1 MSRTV
6 LCKFTKFIAAFL
18 VVAAALTINQYAFAV
33 VQNGDFSAGTA
44 NWTLGRYGGNS
55 AGSID
60 NARYKILVSQA
71 GSAWWNVQLQQGG
84 QLLQQGKQYR
94 FSFDAFKGPENSG
107 LQQVE
112 VNIGQAS
119 GAYTSYSSF
128 PNKLVTLT
136 PTATRYSFVFTMN
149 QPTDTSARIEFNA
162 GLNTGSLYLDNVSL
176 QEVMSAFPAVN
187 ASVTALMFGSVP
199 LGESKTQIITLT
211 NSGGA
216 PLNITSIS
224 TSSSIFTLE
233 GQSLLSVPAGSSTE
247 INVNYRPGF
256 LGEFTGT
263 LRIDSNA
270 QNQPQLLIS
279 LSGNGVPEGTVVG
292 YQPKSN
298 FLINPELMIDFVRE
312 IAEFRLGT
320 RDNVNGGFHT
330 FINRDGSPSGA
341 NQKSMNGQSRL
352 AYGFTRAFQLTG
364 DDKYLEHAHHALRFL
379 YDHAWQEGWYFV
391 TDDRG
396 VPIANQFAN
405 VRWWS
410 FQQHYALLGMGAMVE
425 ATGGQMTWGDGAE
438 TDLTWLNRGVN
449 SNYNRLWDSD
459 PSRLGYF
466 EYIDRNWTNGT
477 GKGFTP
483 TVDAI
488 TTHAAMLATLYDD
501 PMHEQRL
508 RDLADIIV
516 TRFAGNM
523 NQAAVG
529 FPEVFNTNWQIDFN
543 TREAD
548 IGHLYKTS
556 WVLLRAYLNNPTRTD
571 YRDTAHGIFMDLA
584 KANTFDKVNG
594 GIYSTL
600 NWQTG
605 ELTSS
610 NKNHWKLEQGFNSGM
625 INYYTATNQSDKDIY
640 LQVADGS
647 LDFFMTHM
655 RDTVLGDIWAEVNI
669 DGTVV
674 VDADKGGLFSAGY
687 HSIELGYYT
696 YMYGKLYYQLQPVQ
710 LYYKYPVAAQARAI
724 KLTPI
729 DIQDDQLI
737 VTAVERDGVPYAA
750 FNGTTRTLQLP
761 AGTGGKFKVTF
772 ARASSPSSS
781 SSSIAVSSQ
790 TVFSSRASSS
800 MVSSVVVSS
809 SRASSITPSS
819 SAISSSRASSIT
831 PSSSVISSSRASSIT
846 PGSSMNSSSR
856 ASSITPGS
864 SMNSSSRASSITP
877 SSSMI
882 SSSRASSITPSS
894 AMISS
899 SIASSVAV
907 SSLMISSSRV
917 SSSVPGSSSALSSRA
932 SSNLSSIRS
941 STASS
946 ATGLAQAAC
955 RIRINSEWGQGFNAD
970 VEIENLSAQAIAG
983 WQVQVQFLQSYS
995 IVNAWNAITSSS
1007 STAGF
1012 SARNYDW
1019 NGNIAPGQKVSFGFQ
1034 ANKPTTAA
1042 AMLAVKGAICR

>member
-6 LCKFTKFIAAFL
+6 LCKFKKSIAALL
-18 VVAAALTINQYAFAV
+18 VVIGTLALNQYAFAV

-119 GAYTSYSSF
+119 GTYTSYSAF

-136 PTATRYSFVFTMN
+136 STATRYSFLFTMN
-149 QPTDTSARIEFNA
+149 QPADANARIEFNA

-176 QEVMSAFPAVN
+176 QEVTSSLPEVNTSAT
-187 ASVTALMFGSVP
+187 SLMFGSVP

-211 NSGGA
+211 NSGGGT
-216 PLNITSIS
+216 LNISSIS
-224 TSSSIFTLE
+224 TSSSIFTLV
-233 GQSLLSVPAGSSTE
+233 GQSLLSLPAGSSTTV
-247 INVNYRPGF
+247 NVNYRPGF

-298 FLINPELMIDFVRE
+298 FLIHPELMIDFVRE

-425 ATGGQMTWGDGAE
+425 ATGGLMTWGDGAE

-449 SNYNRLWDSD
+449 SNYNRLWDND

-571 YRDTAHGIFMDLA
+571 YRDTAHAIFMDLA
-584 KANTFDKVNG
+584 NANTFDKVNG

-625 INYYTATNQSDKDIY
+625 INYYTATNQADKDIY

-669 DGTVV
+669 DGSVV
-674 VDADKGGLFSAGY
+674 VDGDKGGLFSAGY

-710 LYYKYPVAAQARAI
+710 LYYKYPIAAQARAI

-750 FNGTTRTLQLP
+750 FNSTTRTLQLP

-772 ARASSPSSS
+772 ARASAPSSNS
-781 SSSIAVSSQ
+781 SSIASSKASSIAVSSV
-790 TVFSSRASSS
+790 T
-800 MVSSVVVSS
+800 VSS
-809 SRASSITPSS
+809 SRASS
-819 SAISSSRASSIT
+819 SAISSSR
-831 PSSSVISSSRASSIT
+831 ISSSNASSLV
-846 PGSSMNSSSR
+846 
-856 ASSITPGS
+856 
-864 SMNSSSRASSITP
+864 P

-882 SSSRASSITPSS
+882 SSSLASSIAPSSAMVSSSSASSIAPSS

-907 SSLMISSSRV
+907 SSLMISSRASSIASSPATISSSRA

-941 STASS
+941 SSASS
-946 ATGLAQAAC
+946 ASGLAQAAC
-955 RIRINSEWGQGFNAD
+955 RIRITSEWGQGFNAD
-970 VEIENLSAQAIAG
+970 VEIENLSAQPIVG
-983 WQVQVQFLQSYS
+983 WQVQVQFLQSYN

-1007 STAGF
+1007 SPAGF

-1019 NGNIAPGQKVSFGFQ
+1019 NGNIAPGQRVSFGFQ
-1034 ANKPTTAA
+1034 ANKPTSAA
-1042 AMLAVKGAICR
+1042 AMLAVRGTNCR

>member
-6 LCKFTKFIAAFL
+6 LCKFAKSIAAFL
-18 VVAAALTINQYAFAV
+18 VVVTTLTINQYAFAV

-44 NWTLGRYGGNS
+44 NWTLGRYGGTS

-71 GSAWWNVQLQQGG
+71 GSTWWNVQLQQGG

-136 PTATRYSFVFTMN
+136 SASTRYSFLFTMN
-149 QPTDTSARIEFNA
+149 QSTDTGARIEFNA

-176 QEVMSAFPAVN
+176 QEVVSPLPEVN
-187 ASVTALMFGSVP
+187 ASATALMFGSVP
-199 LGESKTQIITLT
+199 LGESKTLTLT
-211 NSGGA
+211 LINSGGA
-216 PLNITSIS
+216 TLNITSIS

-233 GQSLLSVPAGSSTE
+233 GQSLLSVPAGSSTT

-256 LGEFTGT
+256 LGEFAGS

-270 QNQPQLLIS
+270 QNQPQLLIN
-279 LSGNGVPEGTVVG
+279 LSGNGVPAGTVVG

-298 FLINPELMIDFVRE
+298 FLIHPELMIDFVRD
-312 IAEFRLGT
+312 IAEFRLST

-330 FINRDGSPSGA
+330 FINRDGTPSGA

-396 VPIANQFAN
+396 VPVANQFAN

-425 ATGGQMTWGDGAE
+425 ATGGEVSWGDGAE
-438 TDLTWLNRGVN
+438 TDLTWLNRGVS
-449 SNYNRLWDSD
+449 SNYNRLWDAD

-529 FPEVFNTNWQIDFN
+529 FPEVFDTDWKVVSD
-543 TREAD
+543 TEEAD

-556 WVLLRAYLNNPTRTD
+556 WVLLRAYLNNPTRSE
-571 YRDTAHGIFMDLA
+571 YRDTAHAIFLDLA
-584 KANTFDKVNG
+584 NANTFDKVNG

-600 NWQTG
+600 NWKTG
-605 ELTSS
+605 ALTSS

-647 LDFFMTHM
+647 LDFFMTHI
-655 RDTVLGDIWAEVNI
+655 RDTVFGDIWAEVNK

-710 LYYKYPVAAQARAI
+710 LYYKYPISAQARAI

-737 VTAVERDGVPYAA
+737 VTAVERDGVPYTA

-772 ARASSPSSS
+772 ARASAPSSS
-781 SSSIAVSSQ
+781 SSSIA
-790 TVFSSRASSS
+790 
-800 MVSSVVVSS
+800 S
-809 SRASSITPSS
+809 SRASSITPGSS
-819 SAISSSRASSIT
+819 MISSSRASSIT
-831 PSSSVISSSRASSIT
+831 PSSSGISSSRASSIASSSSVIASSRASSITPGSSMISSSRASSIT
-846 PGSSMNSSSR
+846 PGSSMI
-856 ASSITPGS
+856 A
-864 SMNSSSRASSITP
+864 
-877 SSSMI
+877 
-882 SSSRASSITPSS
+882 SSRASSITPSS

-907 SSLMISSSRV
+907 SSLMISSSRI

-946 ATGLAQAAC
+946 VSGLAQAAC

-970 VEIENLSAQAIAG
+970 VEIENLSSQTIAG
-983 WQVQVQFLQSYS
+983 WQVQVQFLQSYN
-995 IVNAWNAITSSS
+995 IVNAWNAVTSSS
-1007 STAGF
+1007 SPAGF

-1019 NGNIAPGQKVSFGFQ
+1019 NGNIAPGQRVSFGFQ
-1034 ANKPTTAA
+1034 ANKPTSAA
-1042 AMLAVKGAICR
+1042 AMLAVRGTICR